1 MADEEAPG
9 NTEED
14 WRIYEVLCKDTEVSI
29 EDANRQFRSS
39 SVYSLGAM
47 EADDVD
53 VATSLRSDLAALQ
66 FKRERLAED
75 LKDMHC
81 QLRSREQRCMELQVE
96 ADQLREQ
103 NARQNAVII
112 SLKKRLSEL
121 EERERSLYAAQGRN
135 EIAIQTL
142 QRDNKYQDDRAKEL
156 DKKIRNLEMDL
167 TTEEQKKETARNA
180 FQDLVR
186 RLSVA
191 LGTEPCESAHMSTES
206 LVHKASELVQELS
219 RLRNRNLTCNDTLAT
234 LEIELRTC
242 RENLERTI
250 ADKECLQRQ
259 SASQLLDL
267 DRLKQEKDA
276 IELHQ
281 RVTERELLEVKD
293 KLVASTRSLG
303 SAGTNIAQQESTICQ
318 LKDEVRIREEKCQ
331 KIQHDHHKY
340 LETVSGMLC
349 TPGHFVETC
358 ETAIKDRIRE
368 LITENKDKCAQ
379 IEAMREKLAHD
390 SAQLDRHVSMCEQAN
405 ARIRALEEEKC
416 HLESRLRK
424 ADAEINSCEM
434 SREGLKRD
442 KSTVAVTVRRFEIET
457 VYLDRHGLSTSTQ
470 GANATGTATTEGS
483 TFGFIAQK
491 IGTTRGQHE
500 SEMPIAERTGR
511 GYYACQEVN
520 EASGQA
526 PAATL

>member
-14 WRIYEVLCKDTEVSI
+14 WRVYEVLCKDTE
-29 EDANRQFRSS
+29 
-39 SVYSLGAM
+39 M

-191 LGTEPCESAHMSTES
+191 LGTEPCESAHMSTEA

-293 KLVASTRSLG
+293 KLVASNRSLG

-318 LKDEVRIREEKCQ
+318 LKDEIRIREEKCQ

-340 LETVSGMLC
+340 LEMVSGMLC

-379 IEAMREKLAHD
+379 MEAMREKLAHD

-442 KSTVAVTVRRFEIET
+442 KSTFMNFLERLARALNMEEISHD
-457 VYLDRHGLSTSTQ
+457 VGVDLH
-470 GANATGTATTEGS
+470 TES
-483 TFGFIAQK
+483 LLLRAEQLARLESDKLVDKVNTF
-491 IGTTRGQHE
+491 
-500 SEMPIAERTGR
+500 
-511 GYYACQEVN
+511 
-520 EASGQA
+520 
-526 PAATL
+526 